1 MVFIF
6 FADIKEKS
14 SKVFYNPPPIKLYR
28 IYRKIPKGVP
38 LCTLKETITCECEV
52 PGSTRA
58 PFPTH
63 GGGGGGQEQQPGTL
77 CHSSAGVQRKWLK
90 LRHFRGSS
98 SGMHSDPPTH
108 PVWAPQPLTC
118 DALIAECVCLCTS
131 LTTLWWLE

>member
-52 PGSTRA
+52 PGSTRT

-63 GGGGGGQEQQPGTL
+63 GGGGGRARAAARNSLPLISRGAKEVAQIKAF
-77 CHSSAGVQRKWLK
+77 SWLF
-90 LRHFRGSS
+90 FRN
-98 SGMHSDPPTH
+98 
-108 PVWAPQPLTC
+108 AF
-118 DALIAECVCLCTS
+118 
-131 LTTLWWLE
+131 